1 MSVRPSSSKAGG
13 SRASK
18 VYCPT
23 VITALSGSR
32 DSRESMFCLILAR
45 SFKSASFRV
54 NEVHGSIYYI
64 NT

>member
-1 MSVRPSSSKAGG
+1 MLGDSM
-13 SRASK
+13 ASN

-32 DSRESMFCLILAR
+32 DSIESMFFLILAR
-45 SFKSASFRV
+45 SFKSESLKF
-54 NEVHGSIYYI
+54 NEVHGSIDYI